1 MACCPPS
8 CFSEWV
14 EMCWEGKCVVCV
26 KCLISITAAFHESL
40 YSSHHF
46 THLATLLISPL
57 CFQRNKICIKSRRG
71 YGGWSGKV
79 LCQLSILS
87 MTHPD
92 PQFYSLFLMSVC
104 LLLFCFYRSEG
115 DDQHLKIKCIRY
127 LLSLN
132 IYGDYLFVCTLI
144 YLFSFTP
151 FIFLP
156 SFIYLFPLL
165 ICNFNSHWNLKTK
178 VVYWRY
184 ISTTLSIL
192 VLTT

>member
-1 MACCPPS
+1 MTNILLFGLLSPVLLFWMSRDVLGTEVRGLCIMS
-8 CFSEWV
+8 YLNHGSISWV
-14 EMCWEGKCVVCV
+14 
-26 KCLISITAAFHESL
+26 
-40 YSSHHF
+40 
-46 THLATLLISPL
+46 TLLISPL

-79 LCQLSILS
+79 LCPLSILS
-87 MTHPD
+87 MTRPD

-144 YLFSFTP
+144 YVFSFTP
-151 FIFLP
+151 FIFLSLFVP
-156 SFIYLFPLL
+156 PFYLQFQLPLK
-165 ICNFNSHWNLKTK
+165 LKD
-178 VVYWRY
+178 
-184 ISTTLSIL
+184 
-192 VLTT
+192 